1 MIVLLTEKEMSAREL
16 SQAIGIREKE
26 VYEHLPHIARSVAVQ
41 KQKLIIQPAQCLGCG
56 YVFKDRKTAS
66 ASPVQVAALT
76 ANSHTL
82 MSQDI

>member
-1 MIVLLTEKEMSAREL
+1 METIRQQMIVLLTEKEMSAREL
-16 SQAIGIREKE
+16 SQAIGMF
-26 VYEHLPHIARSVAVQ
+26 L
-41 KQKLIIQPAQCLGCG
+41 
-56 YVFKDRKTAS
+56 KTAS